1 MKSPIRS
8 VGIIEPEGIRNGST
22 TKALSTKT
30 KAKTGKKDLENL
42 SNILSWRFELSK
54 TAYSALFLLATL
66 YETIMRPVPIDNKK
80 SMAVKSQTTTSC

>member
-42 SNILSWRFELSK
+42 SNILSWRPASPKAKLSV
-54 TAYSALFLLATL
+54 LFPLATL
-66 YETIMRPVPIDNKK
+66 YETIMRPVLTDNKK
-80 SMAVKSQTTTSC
+80 SMAVKSQTTISY

>member
-42 SNILSWRFELSK
+42 SNILSWRLESPKATFFV
-54 TAYSALFLLATL
+54 LFLLATL
-66 YETIMRPVPIDNKK
+66 YEAIIRPVPIDNKK